1 MRDAVLL
8 LSPQAVRKQTE
19 KDPPMRDHTMRAIA
33 YIVARMSGKERLS
46 TIYDLSLSRHFSFG
60 GELSEENVFIYDHD
74 QKCHISGSGSAGS
87 FSLYHFG
94 NGKHISLK
102 LSEEGFEGYD
112 HDSGTRFSGSI
123 GEGSVSINDKE
134 GPKTFEI

>member
-1 MRDAVLL
+1 
-8 LSPQAVRKQTE
+8 
-19 KDPPMRDHTMRAIA
+19 MRDHTVRAIA
-33 YIVARMSGKERLS
+33 YIVARMAGKGTLS
-46 TIYDLSLSRHFSFG
+46 AIYDQSLSKHFSFG
-60 GELSEENVFIYDHD
+60 GELSEENVFIYDHE

-87 FSLYHFG
+87 YSLYHFG

-102 LSEEGFEGYD
+102 MGENGFEGYD

-123 GEGSVSINDKE
+123 GDGSISINDTA

>member
-1 MRDAVLL
+1 
-8 LSPQAVRKQTE
+8 
-19 KDPPMRDHTMRAIA
+19 MRDHTVRAIA
-33 YIVARMSGKERLS
+33 YIVARMAGKQKLS
-46 TIYDLSLSRHFSFG
+46 TIYDQSLSKHFSFG
-60 GELSEENVFIYDHD
+60 GEFSEENVLIYDHD

-87 FSLYHFG
+87 YSLYHFG

-102 LSEEGFEGYD
+102 VGENGFEGYD

-123 GEGSVSINDKE
+123 EGGSVSINDRE